1 MKRIGSTLWLSGV
14 ALGLCFNVQAAY
26 AQSTTHQVTVAGVKV
41 GIDAETGQLRPL
53 TASESA
59 QLDQALTQGQQAKV
73 APAMAKTFAAPRDA
87 TAARSTVRRAAHGGV
102 SVKVPESLMTSL
114 TAQRDTSGRLVI
126 EHSDQAAD
134 QIANAHDHE
143 ELLK

>member
-1 MKRIGSTLWLSGV
+1 MKRIGSALWLSGV
-14 ALGLCFNVQAAY
+14 ALGLCFNVQAAD

-41 GIDAETGQLRPL
+41 GVDAETGQLRPL
-53 TASESA
+53 TSSESA
-59 QLDQALTQGQQAKV
+59 QLDQALTQGQQARV

-87 TAARSTVRRAAHGGV
+87 AAARATVRRAAHGGV

-114 TAQRDTSGRLVI
+114 TAQRDASGQLVI
-126 EHSDQAAD
+126 EHSDQTSAS
-134 QIANAHDHE
+134 HDHANE

>member
-1 MKRIGSTLWLSGV
+1 MKRIGSALWLSGV
-14 ALGLCFNVQAAY
+14 ALGLCFNVHAGD
-26 AQSTTHQVTVAGVKV
+26 AQSTPHQVTVAGVKV

-59 QLDQALTQGQQAKV
+59 QLDQALTQGQAARV
-73 APAMAKTFAAPRDA
+73 APAMAKTFAAPADA
-87 TAARSTVRRAAHGGV
+87 AAARATVRRSAHGGV

-114 TAQRDTSGRLVI
+114 TAQRDASGQLVI
-126 EHSDQAAD
+126 QHSGDESGD
-134 QIANAHDHE
+134 SHDAHNE

>member
-1 MKRIGSTLWLSGV
+1 MKRIGSALGLSGV
-14 ALGLCFNVQAAY
+14 ALGLCFNVHAAD
-26 AQSTTHQVTVAGVKV
+26 AQSTTHEVTVAGVKV
-41 GIDAETGQLRPL
+41 GVDAETGQLRPL

-59 QLDQALTQGQQAKV
+59 QLDQVLTQQAKV

-102 SVKVPESLMTSL
+102 SVKVPESLMTSV
-114 TAQRDTSGRLVI
+114 TAHRDASGQLVV
-126 EHSDQAAD
+126 EHADAAGD
-134 QIANAHDHE
+134 SHDNQNE

>member
-1 MKRIGSTLWLSGV
+1 MKRIGSALWLSGV
-14 ALGLCFNVQAAY
+14 ALGLCFSVQAAE
-26 AQSTTHQVTVAGVKV
+26 AQSTHQVTVAGVKV
-41 GIDAETGQLRPL
+41 GIDAETGRLRPL

-87 TAARSTVRRAAHGGV
+87 AAARATVRKSAHGGV
-102 SVKVPESLMTSL
+102 SVKVPESMMSSVV
-114 TAQRDTSGRLVI
+114 AHRDASGELVV
-126 EHSDQAAD
+126 EHAGPNGDSVE
-134 QIANAHDHE
+134 AHNE

>member
-1 MKRIGSTLWLSGV
+1 MKRIGSALWLSGV
-14 ALGLCFNVQAAY
+14 ALGLCFNVHAAD
-26 AQSTTHQVTVAGVKV
+26 AQSTTHEVTVAGVKV
-41 GIDAETGQLRPL
+41 GVDAETGQLRPL

-59 QLDQALTQGQQAKV
+59 QLDQVLTQQAKV

-102 SVKVPESLMTSL
+102 SVKVPESLMTSV
-114 TAQRDTSGRLVI
+114 TAHRDASGQLVV
-126 EHSDQAAD
+126 EHADAAGD
-134 QIANAHDHE
+134 SHDNQNE